1 MRIILQAE
9 QLSAGGRSPATAPPS
24 SPPPKEPLPV
34 AWMRGPDL
42 PLRSQL
48 RHPLRS
54 ASAATGFASPRSAT
68 AKALSPRAKYER
80 TEGGPPFGGDPPVA
94 HAHARGRGDGTLK
107 WLVGAH
113 GPHYTEAKYDR
124 DDSLGVPPL
133 GGSAEACAP
142 SFARYQRH
150 RPSSS
155 ARAARAW
162 NSLNSHRL
170 AGGESK
176 ERAACHTPVPP

>member
-9 QLSAGGRSPATAPPS
+9 QLSAGGPRSPATAPPPS
-24 SPPPKEPLPV
+24 SPPKERLPV

-68 AKALSPRAKYER
+68 AKALSPRAEYER
-80 TEGGPPFGGDPPVA
+80 TDIMGGPPFGGDPPVA

-107 WLVGAH
+107 WLVGVH
-113 GPHYTEAKYDR
+113 GPHYTGTKYDR
-124 DDSLGVPPL
+124 DDSRGIPPV

-150 RPSSS
+150 RLSPS
-155 ARAARAW
+155 ARAARTW
-162 NSLNSHRL
+162 DSLEFAS
-170 AGGESK
+170 GGRGRE
-176 ERAACHTPVPP
+176 

>member
-1 MRIILQAE
+1 M
-9 QLSAGGRSPATAPPS
+9 
-24 SPPPKEPLPV
+24 

-113 GPHYTEAKYDR
+113 GPHYTGAKYDR

-162 NSLNSHRL
+162 KMEFIEFAS
-170 AGGESK
+170 GGGGRE
-176 ERAACHTPVPP
+176 